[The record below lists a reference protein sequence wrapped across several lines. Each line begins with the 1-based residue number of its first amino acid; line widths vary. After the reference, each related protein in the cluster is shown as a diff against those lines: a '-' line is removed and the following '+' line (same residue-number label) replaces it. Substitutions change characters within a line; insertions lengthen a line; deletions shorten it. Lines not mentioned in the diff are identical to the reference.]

1 MQDAELN
8 WTMRD
13 RVTAI
18 LQRKKPDRL
27 PFIDRMEIWRE
38 WENGPMIW
46 GGIPSPILEERTRD
60 REFKEYVHGLLTTIG
75 NQAMII
81 GVGDMVL
88 GNNLIE
94 RVRYIAEQVEQHT
107 LKAE

>member
-1 MQDAELN
+1 LIECTFEEA
-8 WTMRD
+8 WH
-13 RVTAI
+13 
-18 LQRKKPDRL
+18 
-27 PFIDRMEIWRE
+27 E

-46 GGIPSPILEERTRD
+46 GGVPSPILEERTCD

-75 NQAMII
+75 NQAIII

-94 RVRYIAEQVEQHT
+94 RVRYIAAQVEKHT
-107 LKAE
+107 LNPE